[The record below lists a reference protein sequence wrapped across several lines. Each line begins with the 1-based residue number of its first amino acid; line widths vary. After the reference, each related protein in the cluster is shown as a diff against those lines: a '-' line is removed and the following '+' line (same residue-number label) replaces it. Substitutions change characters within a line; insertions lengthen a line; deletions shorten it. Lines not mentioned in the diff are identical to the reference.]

1 MDFIKQ
7 SELVRLVDNEP
18 LTLACSPLADFLW
31 GDFVRDARPTVHY
44 LVDHYN
50 IRQLSRFGKELFE
63 RLYNADQVTWLVTED
78 AYEEYYRKVCDG
90 DTTVIPEGYKPENGI
105 WWAIMSDL
113 TQAAAWPELLRRSV
127 GEQFNA
133 GNNAI
138 NIVNSI
144 SDIIEEAIEQN
155 QFDVQLLTNGS
166 EQLQKLREQYQ
177 KAVAAGDKEGAQKAR
192 AAGKALN
199 QAINEAIQ
207 KARETIQPQ
216 THGVVDDAVKNND
229 DTNESI
235 SNLFGSEA
243 GKGHSAGNLKEK
255 RELAKKLKTNKSLKA
270 IIKKLGALRRVWHE
284 RKRAKKT
291 AANYEAI
298 TGARFS
304 DDLTRAFPTEIA
316 LANTPQGRA
325 LFALKYSQ
333 KTLLTKDY
341 TANVK
346 NQGKG
351 PIVLYVDVSGSM
363 SGDAEIWSKA
373 IAFVVA
379 EEALKER
386 REVRIH
392 LFDTRV
398 QDSVI
403 LSGDRKN
410 NKELIEFI
418 GDWTLGGGT
427 SFNSVIAHAVDK
439 GVVGERAD
447 VLLITDGNSE
457 VNENFRRRLNQFKN
471 ETGTQWS
478 TICINMAVPQVCK
491 DFSDEVYSV
500 DLRNN
505 ETTVDSIQKCLR

>member
-1 MDFIKQ
+1 MEFTKQ
-7 SELVRLVDNEP
+7 SELVRLVNNEP
-18 LTLACSPLADFLW
+18 LTLACSALADFLW

-50 IRQLSRFGKELFE
+50 IKQLSRFGKELFE
-63 RLYNADQVTWLVTED
+63 RLYNADNVTWLISED
-78 AYEEYYRKVCDG
+78 AYEEYYRKVCNG
-90 DTTVIPEGYKPENGI
+90 DTTAIPEGYKPENGI

-127 GEQFNA
+127 GMQFNA
-133 GNNAI
+133 GNNAVNVI
-138 NIVNSI
+138 NSI
-144 SDIIEEAIEQN
+144 SEIIEEAIEEK

-166 EQLQKLREQYQ
+166 EELQKLREQYQ
-177 KAVAAGDKEGAQKAR
+177 KAVSEGDKDAAQKAR
-192 AAGKALN
+192 MAGKALN
-199 QAINEAIQ
+199 QAINEALQ
-207 KARETIQPQ
+207 KAREAIQPQ
-216 THGVVDDAVKNND
+216 THKVIDDAVKNND
-229 DTNESI
+229 DTDESI
-235 SNLFGSEA
+235 SNLFGTEA
-243 GKGHSAGNLKEK
+243 GQGHSTGNLAEK
-255 RELAKKLKTNKSLKA
+255 RELAKKLKSNRNLKA

-298 TGARFS
+298 TGAKFS

-341 TANVK
+341 TANLK
-346 NQGKG
+346 EQGKG

-373 IAFVVA
+373 IAFVVT
-379 EEALKER
+379 EEALREK

-392 LFDTRV
+392 LFDTRI
-398 QDSVI
+398 QESVV
-403 LSGDRKN
+403 LLADRKN
-410 NKELIEFI
+410 NKELIDFI

-427 SFNSVIAHAVDK
+427 SFNAVIAHAVDK
-439 GVVGERAD
+439 GVVGDRAD

-457 VNENFRRRLNQFKN
+457 VNENFKRRLTKFKN
-471 ETGTQWS
+471 DTGTQWS
-478 TICINMAVPQVCK
+478 TICINMQVPSVCK

>member
-7 SELVRLVDNEP
+7 SEFIRLVDNEP

-155 QFDVQLLTNGS
+155 QFDVQLLTNGGK
-166 EQLQKLREQYQ
+166 QLQRLREQYQ
-177 KAVAAGDKEGAQKAR
+177 KAVAEGDKESAQKAR
-192 AAGKALN
+192 AEGKALN

-216 THGVVDDAVKNND
+216 THEVVDDAVKNSD

-243 GKGHSAGNLKEK
+243 GHGHSAGNLKEK
-255 RELAKKLKTNKSLKA
+255 RELAKKLKTNKNLKV
-270 IIKKLGALRRVWHE
+270 IIKKLGALRRVWYE

-291 AANYEAI
+291 TSNYEAI

-373 IAFVVA
+373 IAFVIA
-379 EEALKER
+379 EEALKEK

-457 VNENFRRRLNQFKN
+457 VNENFKRRLNQFKN

-500 DLRNN
+500 DLCNN

>member
-1 MDFIKQ
+1 MNLNKQ
-7 SELVRLVDNEP
+7 SEFVRLVENEP
-18 LTLACSPLADFLW
+18 LTLACSALADFLW
-31 GDFVRDARPTVHY
+31 SDFIRDARPTVHY

-50 IRQLSRFGKELFE
+50 IKQLSRFGKELFE
-63 RLYNADQVTWLVTED
+63 RLYNADNVTWLVTED
-78 AYEEYYRKVCDG
+78 AYEDYYRKVCDG
-90 DTTVIPEGYKPENGI
+90 DTAAIPEGYKPENGI

-113 TQAAAWPELLRRSV
+113 THAAAWPELLHRSV

-138 NIVNSI
+138 NIINSI
-144 SDIIEEAIEQN
+144 SEIIEEAIEQN
-155 QFDVQLLTNGS
+155 QFDVQLLTNAGNK
-166 EQLQKLREQYQ
+166 LQELREKYQ
-177 KAVAAGDKEGAQKAR
+177 KAVADGDKEAAQKAR
-192 AAGKALN
+192 AEGKALN
-199 QAINEAIQ
+199 QAINEALQ
-207 KARETIQPQ
+207 NAREAIQPH
-216 THGVVDDAVKNND
+216 THGVVDDAVKSND
-229 DTNESI
+229 EVSESI
-235 SNLFGSEA
+235 SQLFGQDA
-243 GKGHSAGNLKEK
+243 GQGHSAGNLSEK
-255 RELAKKLKTNKSLKA
+255 RELAKKLKNNRNLKQ
-270 IIKKLGALRRVWHE
+270 IVKRLGALRRVWQE
-284 RKRAKKT
+284 RKRAKK
-291 AANYEAI
+291 ASANYEAI

-304 DDLTRAFPTEIA
+304 DDLTKAFPTEIA

-341 TANVK
+341 TANLK
-346 NQGKG
+346 DQGKG

-379 EEALKER
+379 EEALKEK

-392 LFDTRV
+392 LFDTRI
-398 QDSVI
+398 QESVV
-403 LSGDRKN
+403 LAGDRKN

-427 SFNSVIAHAVDK
+427 SFNEVIAHAVSK
-439 GVVGERAD
+439 GIVGERAD

-457 VNENFRRRLNQFKN
+457 VNDNFKRRLNQFKN

-478 TICINMAVPQVCK
+478 TICINMAVPSVCK